1 MDRAWR
7 LVLVAAGVAVAAA
20 LFFVLRDNGND
31 NGKGATPT
39 QTATGN
45 ETTTAGTPLPPP
57 PPPKPL
63 VATIVYRNGR
73 VVGGLRNISTT
84 KGKRVTIV
92 VNGDVSDEVH
102 VHGYNVKGDVAPG
115 APARITFRANL
126 VGQFAIELE
135 SRGFQIANLEVEP

>member
-7 LVLVAAGVAVAAA
+7 LVLVAAGVAVAVV

-31 NGKGATPT
+31 NDKGATPT
-39 QTATGN
+39 QTATRN
-45 ETTTAGTPLPPP
+45 EPTTAATPPPP

-73 VVGGLRNISTT
+73 VVGGLKNISTT
-84 KGKRVTIV
+84 KGKRLTVV
-92 VNGDVSDEVH
+92 VNADVSDEVH
-102 VHGYNVKGDVAPG
+102 VHGYDLKGDVAPG

-126 VGQFAIELE
+126 VGRFVIELE
-135 SRGFQIANLEVEP
+135 SRGFQIANLEVTP